1 MKRSIFLTFIIVCSS
16 FFIILLVID
25 EEYVRDRAIQ
35 QIYEGALLAILLGFI
50 GVMASKY
57 YGDVTA
63 YDTIRELTKV
73 ISELEKKIEKLS
85 TENRHKEDQ

>member
-1 MKRSIFLTFIIVCSS
+1 MKRWLFLI
-16 FFIILLVID
+16 FIILCSVFFITLLIVD
-25 EEYVRDRAIQ
+25 EEYVHDRAIQ

-63 YDTIRELTKV
+63 RDTITALRKDIDELRKE
-73 ISELEKKIEKLS
+73 IQKLS
-85 TENRHKEDQ
+85 TQNKHD